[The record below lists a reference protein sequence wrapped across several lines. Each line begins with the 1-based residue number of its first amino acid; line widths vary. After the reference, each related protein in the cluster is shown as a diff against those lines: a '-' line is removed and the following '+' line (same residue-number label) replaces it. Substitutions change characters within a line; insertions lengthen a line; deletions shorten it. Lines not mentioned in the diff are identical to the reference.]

1 MSRRLAGFK
10 SGGQKIHPNPDREAR
25 ARKPLEM
32 NRTVQTTNSQSPLW
46 RRLAP
51 GAAGSP
57 GREPT
62 PPLAVSTSS
71 STTASDT
78 LSALTATDTPKRRG
92 IARTS
97 SASGSASGSAASPPT
112 PTHGGISMQ
121 PLSPDSVA
129 ELPDHLDHHGLDGG
143 GSGGGGDSS
152 APCTFVTPIKK
163 KAAAAMGA
171 STTSTATLAY
181 SSSGGGSG
189 AAAAEKAA
197 SNKTNSTTPT
207 TSASKAAAAAAAS
220 RSHVGT
226 PKSPARSALA
236 AEKAASNKTNSTTP
250 TTSASKAAAAAA
262 SRSHVGTPKSPA
274 RSALPRLKVVLDMDE
289 CLIHSIFNEGVT
301 PGRVAYGR
309 ASSGPPHAAAAAHAV
324 ESFPLTMLDRAKCLV
339 NKRPRVDWFLEQVSS
354 RFDTYVMTAGTR
366 DYAEPLLDVLD
377 PNRVLKGRFYRDSC
391 VFHEGHYFK
400 DLRLVDE
407 DPRRVLL
414 VDNNPASFVLCPANG
429 IPVVSFY
436 DDPQDR
442 GLEGVLAVLLQLE
455 AERDVRRPLRQMY
468 GLEAKL
474 APLSRQFNRGGQR
487 FS

>member
-226 PKSPARSALA
+226 PKSPARSAL
-236 AEKAASNKTNSTTP
+236 
-250 TTSASKAAAAAA
+250 
-262 SRSHVGTPKSPA
+262 
-274 RSALPRLKVVLDMDE
+274 PRLKVVLDMDE

>member
-1 MSRRLAGFK
+1 
-10 SGGQKIHPNPDREAR
+10 
-25 ARKPLEM
+25 
-32 NRTVQTTNSQSPLW
+32 
-46 RRLAP
+46 
-51 GAAGSP
+51 
-57 GREPT
+57 
-62 PPLAVSTSS
+62 
-71 STTASDT
+71 
-78 LSALTATDTPKRRG
+78 
-92 IARTS
+92 
-97 SASGSASGSAASPPT
+97 
-112 PTHGGISMQ
+112 MQ

-207 TSASKAAAAAAAS
+207 TSASKA
-220 RSHVGT
+220 
-226 PKSPARSALA
+226 
-236 AEKAASNKTNSTTP
+236 
-250 TTSASKAAAAAA
+250 AAAAAA